1 MGSERLKTKISS
13 LQEQWL
19 EQDENI
25 DLWTG
30 NSEKKLDVMQRRILI
45 THWVGNAYNQLMG
58 EEYSK
63 TRYRCFEK
71 TGCLI
76 TADGSE
82 DTQISPEGLTNYV
95 VPPPLPIHV
104 ENSWKTTS
112 CPCRLCMTYIHHL
125 GFL

>member
-1 MGSERLKTKISS
+1 MVADNVFGKMLKTKNSS

-30 NSEKKLDVMQRRILI
+30 NSEKNKLDVMQRRILI

-63 TRYRCFEK
+63 RRYRCFEK
-71 TGCLI
+71 TCSLI

-82 DTQISPEGLTNYV
+82 DTQIIPEGLRN
-95 VPPPLPIHV
+95 
-104 ENSWKTTS
+104 
-112 CPCRLCMTYIHHL
+112 
-125 GFL
+125 